1 MDKIIPPRLIEL
13 EEKAKDLYIQ
23 ESDWNGVV
31 NMLSK
36 EEQIEYWKLF
46 EETFGEKVMK
56 ETK

>member
-31 NMLSK
+31 NMLTK
-36 EEQIEYWKLF
+36 EEQAEYWKLF
-46 EETFGEKVMK
+46 EETFGKVVMD